1 MGDFNYDL
9 LDSKNTT
16 IMKFIDLLFDNSFY
30 SLINKPT
37 HFTNSSATILDQIWN
52 NFLSISVNQEF

>member
-1 MGDFNYDL
+1 MGDFNYYL

-16 IMKFIDLLFDNSFY
+16 FMKFVDLLFDNLFY

-37 HFTNSSATILDQIWN
+37 HFTNLSATILDQI
-52 NFLSISVNQEF
+52 